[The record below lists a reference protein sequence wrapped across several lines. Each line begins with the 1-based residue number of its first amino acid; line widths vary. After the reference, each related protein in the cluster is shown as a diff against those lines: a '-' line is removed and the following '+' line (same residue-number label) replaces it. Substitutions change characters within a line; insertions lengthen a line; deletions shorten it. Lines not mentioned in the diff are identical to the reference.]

1 MLIHEIMEK
10 KQMSKYRL
18 SKESGMPYTTICDI
32 CSGKAKLQNCS
43 GETIYKICRTLHIP
57 MEELLAPYLEPRI
70 SFDLFK
76 SNTCH
81 RLKELGDTGFIIETL
96 ESDEIRRYA
105 RMHWYSESLYLLAM
119 VDYISRV
126 NQIPLCTEYSDLRK
140 CKLPEPLYP
149 SSILALSAVSKDQAD
164 TIKEKAKQE
173 AIPEFMRFNIIE
185 SEVRNVI

>member
-18 SKESGMPYTTICDI
+18 SKESGVPYTTICDI

-43 GETIYKICRTLHIP
+43 AETIYKICKTLHIP
-57 MEELLAPYLEPRI
+57 MEKLLAPYLEERS
-70 SFDLFK
+70 SFELFK

-81 RLKELGDTGFIIETL
+81 RLKTLGDTQFVIETL

-105 RMHWYSESLYLLAM
+105 RMQWYSESLYLLAM
-119 VDYISRV
+119 VDYVSRE
-126 NQIPLCTEYSDLRK
+126 NQIPICTDYDDLRQ
-140 CKLPEPLYP
+140 CKLSEPLYP
-149 SSILALSAVSKDQAD
+149 SGILALSAVSKESAD
-164 TIKEKAKQE
+164 AIKEKAKRDS
-173 AIPEFMRFNIIE
+173 IPEFLRFNIIE